1 VIYSGHARKAL
12 PPSSAWTGVG
22 LGNTLTLAQLVGSGR
37 IPEQGE
43 QHNVDGPLWRTLY
56 GILDA
61 NGLGEL
67 DFIRVESGAQ
77 TPQAAHRV
85 ASNKYGC
92 MMHVDGLRLLRR
104 APVAADAHGGGRRGC
119 SGPCRACRSSRG
131 LIRGQVLH
139 ILIHPKRSCMRV
151 AASPCVLSHYRK
163 KDSTSLGAL
172 ACSVTL
178 QGPPIAV
185 VRAGRGCSPA
195 TALAGRFGQ
204 IVRRRHGMRAC
215 V

>member
-1 VIYSGHARKAL
+1 
-12 PPSSAWTGVG
+12 
-22 LGNTLTLAQLVGSGR
+22 
-37 IPEQGE
+37 
-43 QHNVDGPLWRTLY
+43 
-56 GILDA
+56 
-61 NGLGEL
+61 
-67 DFIRVESGAQ
+67 
-77 TPQAAHRV
+77 
-85 ASNKYGC
+85 
-92 MMHVDGLRLLRR
+92 MHVDGLRLLRR

-204 IVRRRHGMRAC
+204 IVRRRHGMRLIPVSGGWGHGEPQRAQHAEPLFARVRVSSSRQWMSGC
-215 V
+215 RTSRGQRLQGNESAMRMQDDFEHEEDGPSRDRLGWVVVMASTLAVWMD